1 MEPVILSTPRLD
13 LRPFAPSD
21 EDEVYAAAQD
31 PDIQRWTMVPSP
43 YAHADAKTFV
53 SERVPAGWREDTGYA
68 FAVRLGAGGPLVAA
82 TGVYVHEAFGEKLY
96 EVGYWATR
104 EHRGNGYMA
113 EALDAVSR
121 WAFTTL
127 GALRLEWRAEV
138 GNTGSRA
145 VAEKV
150 GFRFEGTLR
159 AALLRNGTTR
169 DCWIA
174 ALLPSDLG
182 LTPALPHLP
191 AREPGPA
198 VGGAA

>member
-1 MEPVILSTPRLD
+1 MEPVILSTARLD

-21 EDEVYAAAQD
+21 EDEVYAAVQD

-43 YAHADAKTFV
+43 YARADAKTFV
-53 SERVPAGWREDTGYA
+53 SERVPTGWREDTAYA

-82 TGVYVHEAFGEKLY
+82 LGVHVHTAFGEKLY

-104 EHRGNGYMA
+104 EHRGNGYVA
-113 EALDAVSR
+113 EALDGVAR
-121 WAFTTL
+121 WAFTEL
-127 GALRLEWRAEV
+127 GAVRLEWRAEV
-138 GNTGSRA
+138 GNAGSRA
-145 VAEKV
+145 VAEKA

-159 AALLRNGTTR
+159 AALLRNGTAR
-169 DCWIA
+169 DCWIG

-191 AREPGPA
+191 ARETGPA

>member
-1 MEPVILSTPRLD
+1 MEPTTLRTTRLD

-43 YAHADAKTFV
+43 YERAHAKTFV
-53 SERVPAGWREDTGYA
+53 NELVPTGWREETGFP

-82 TGVYVHEAFGEKLY
+82 VGVYVHTAFGEKSY

-113 EALDAVSR
+113 EALDGVAR
-121 WAFTTL
+121 WAFTEL
-127 GALRLEWRAEV
+127 GAVRLEWRAEV
-138 GNTGSRA
+138 GNEGSRA
-145 VAEKV
+145 VAEKA

-159 AALLRNGTTR
+159 AALLRNGTAR
-169 DCWIA
+169 DCWIGA
-174 ALLPSDLG
+174 VLPSDLG

-191 AREPGPA
+191 DRQP
-198 VGGAA
+198 